1 MRVHGIYIT
10 AISVRLT
17 ACVCTVMKLSTLQ
30 IMQHEMVGQRTRN
43 NVDGSGPEL
52 FKPFECYVPFPQNT
66 HVAVSYKYSY
76 LHNIHYWLI
85 YVSWCS
91 LVKYHALHHTQGLR
105 LSELSA
111 SHKILWKNGKLQ
123 ISGNNTSKITFVKEL
138 NSSLKSG
145 NTCYS
150 LVQNHLFSSFLFKNI
165 KINVCRSAILPV
177 ILYGLREE
185 YRLRVFE
192 IRVLRKLFG
201 PKRDKL
207 MEMVNIP

>member
-1 MRVHGIYIT
+1 M
-10 AISVRLT
+10 
-17 ACVCTVMKLSTLQ
+17 
-30 IMQHEMVGQRTRN
+30 
-43 NVDGSGPEL
+43 
-52 FKPFECYVPFPQNT
+52 
-66 HVAVSYKYSY
+66 
-76 LHNIHYWLI
+76 
-85 YVSWCS
+85 
-91 LVKYHALHHTQGLR
+91 
-105 LSELSA
+105 
-111 SHKILWKNGKLQ
+111 
-123 ISGNNTSKITFVKEL
+123 KEL